1 MNSVM
6 LSEKEQKV
14 LHKIHQRNTLKY
26 LKQLYSKI
34 KEHPDL
40 TAEAQELKKEIRE
53 LESAMI

>member
-1 MNSVM
+1 M

-53 LESAMI
+53 LESAMT